1 MGTRNR
7 VWGAGLVGVG
17 LLVAA
22 AAWGRV
28 WAEEPVDLSAH
39 FGFLPVEI
47 FKLQERSQNLI
58 VGDFTNDNRLDLALV
73 DNSNNRLDLLVQR
86 DKPDPAAKI
95 ERKINQFENCRSI
108 RRSRRSPRVT
118 SMAMAFATSSHSP
131 RPTRF
136 RFDARH
142 PKAISRSLSG
152 SVCLNCRF
160 RCGARPGAT

>member
-95 ERKINQFENCRSI
+95 ERKINQFENDWRFEHRKLPVDKAVASLASSVINSATKSPHPSPMPRDCCELRPAT
-108 RRSRRSPRVT
+108 RRFER
-118 SMAMAFATSSHSP
+118 
-131 RPTRF
+131 
-136 RFDARH
+136 
-142 PKAISRSLSG
+142 
-152 SVCLNCRF
+152 
-160 RCGARPGAT
+160 